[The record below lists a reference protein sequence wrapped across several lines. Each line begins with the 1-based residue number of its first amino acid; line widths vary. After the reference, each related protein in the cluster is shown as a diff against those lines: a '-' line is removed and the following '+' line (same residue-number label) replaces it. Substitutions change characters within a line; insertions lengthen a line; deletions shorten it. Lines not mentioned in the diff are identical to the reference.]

1 MMEETEEETIDEG
14 IKETSLDEEIDFLD
28 LD

>member
-1 MMEETEEETIDEG
+1 MEETEEETIDEG
-14 IKETSLDEEIDFLD
+14 IRETSLDEEIDFLD

>member
-1 MMEETEEETIDEG
+1 MIEETEEETVDEG
-14 IKETSLDEEIDFLD
+14 IRETSLDEEIDFLD